1 MLEVVSLALMMRG
14 LVVPWLS
21 VHVVISADNTRRSR
35 CGGYQGPLS
44 ILLSLP
50 PHSCLLLPC
59 SLPCASRVGG
69 TTAGILGSPFEISLH
84 VKVPR
89 EEGTPR
95 NKKLLECL
103 L

>member
-21 VHVVISADNTRRSR
+21 VHVVISADNTRWSR
-35 CGGYQGPLS
+35 RGGYQGGPLP

-69 TTAGILGSPFEISLH
+69 ATAAILGSPFEISLH

-95 NKKLLECL
+95 NKEMK
-103 L
+103 